1 MHLRCF
7 DMMFPHKFFFPSY
20 FLFNSLNC
28 YLHDHL
34 SLLDLLSTQFY
45 SSICVI
51 TLNCTIPAYLASG
64 LLIAFPCQSH
74 AEQTLQKPPKSSNP
88 RPNLALGALGRWQ
101 AFCSTRVNAGWPTT
115 ARVYL
120 TKQKIRKVSAGT
132 KSFLSVNWN
141 SQPCMAESSPKTLA
155 PSSL

>member
-1 MHLRCF
+1 MPGNYIFRRR
-7 DMMFPHKFFFPSY
+7 
-20 FLFNSLNC
+20 SLAK
-28 YLHDHL
+28 
-34 SLLDLLSTQFY
+34 SLLCDHIVTKSTHISSTVQCQEITFLLHRH
-45 SSICVI
+45 VI

-74 AEQTLQKPPKSSNP
+74 ADQTLQKPPKSSNP
-88 RPNLALGALGRWQ
+88 RPNLTLGALGRWQ
-101 AFCSTRVNAGWPTT
+101 AFYSTRVNAGWPTT

-120 TKQKIRKVSAGT
+120 TKQKIRKVSART

>member
-1 MHLRCF
+1 MLKGNPV
-7 DMMFPHKFFFPSY
+7 D
-20 FLFNSLNC
+20 
-28 YLHDHL
+28 
-34 SLLDLLSTQFY
+34 QI
-45 SSICVI
+45 SSRTPTKLPFIISSPLAVI